1 VYDQYVNSWTA
12 DEGYRL
18 MKECLK
24 KTRKVDAVLAANDQ
38 LAEGALRAINEHKID
53 LIPAI
58 SGQDADGAACQ
69 RIIAGTQAMTVYKPI
84 EAIATK
90 AAEITMQMI
99 QEERIPKTFLSVN
112 NGKHQVPAVLL
123 PAMIVNKETIDLT
136 VVADGYFKEHNV
148 KTE

>member
-1 VYDQYVNSWTA
+1 MN
-12 DEGYRL
+12 
-18 MKECLK
+18 ECLK
-24 KTRKVDAVLAANDQ
+24 KTKSIDAVLAANDQ
-38 LAEGALRAINEHKID
+38 LAEGALEAIEEHKMD
-53 LIPAI
+53 PIPAI
-58 SGQDADGAACQ
+58 SGQDAEAAACE
-69 RIIAGTQAMTVYKPI
+69 RIIAGKQTMTVYKPI

-136 VVADGYFKEHNV
+136 VVADGYFEEHNV